1 MTLKVTLNKISVGER
16 NNLFNVIVLYVF
28 VRQFNTK
35 YCSQRPAAV
44 VCLQTVRRK
53 KIQVIVS
60 VVALKPFVTGS
71 ISVNKIMLYEILDD
85 TFKFRYG

>member
-1 MTLKVTLNKISVGER
+1 MTLKVTLNKISVCER

-44 VCLQTVRRK
+44 DCLQTVRRK
-53 KIQVIVS
+53 KI
-60 VVALKPFVTGS
+60 
-71 ISVNKIMLYEILDD
+71 
-85 TFKFRYG
+85 